1 MLASNQSPRPA
12 RIAVSSFFFIAGIC
26 SASWASRIPDIQNE
40 LKLSEAGLGTVLF
53 ALPIGSMISLPLS
66 GMLVA
71 KISSR
76 ITMLIGAVFFT
87 SLLCTLGLVTAVWEL
102 VTVLFFF
109 GVAGNM
115 MNISINTQAVGVEAL
130 YGRSVMASFHGL
142 WSLAGF
148 SGAAIGTLLIAKN
161 IQPLIHFIVI
171 AVLIG
176 LIILITFRYLLKYDA
191 KKETGTSLFVWP
203 DKSLMNLGV
212 IAFCCMACEGCMFDW
227 SGIYFREEV
236 HPPPHLVTLGYTVFM
251 GTMASGRFIADWL
264 TTKAGVKLTLR
275 ISGTLITVG
284 ILTAVVW
291 PDIYAASAG
300 FFLTGLGVS
309 SVVPLVYG
317 LAGKSKKMNTGMAI
331 AAVSTVGYLGFLFGP
346 PVIGYIA
353 QASDLRWSFALM
365 AVLGFGTAVLSS
377 RAEQ

>member
-191 KKETGTSLFVWP
+191 
-203 DKSLMNLGV
+203 
-212 IAFCCMACEGCMFDW
+212 
-227 SGIYFREEV
+227 
-236 HPPPHLVTLGYTVFM
+236 
-251 GTMASGRFIADWL
+251 
-264 TTKAGVKLTLR
+264 
-275 ISGTLITVG
+275 
-284 ILTAVVW
+284 
-291 PDIYAASAG
+291 
-300 FFLTGLGVS
+300 
-309 SVVPLVYG
+309 
-317 LAGKSKKMNTGMAI
+317 
-331 AAVSTVGYLGFLFGP
+331 
-346 PVIGYIA
+346 
-353 QASDLRWSFALM
+353 
-365 AVLGFGTAVLSS
+365 
-377 RAEQ
+377 